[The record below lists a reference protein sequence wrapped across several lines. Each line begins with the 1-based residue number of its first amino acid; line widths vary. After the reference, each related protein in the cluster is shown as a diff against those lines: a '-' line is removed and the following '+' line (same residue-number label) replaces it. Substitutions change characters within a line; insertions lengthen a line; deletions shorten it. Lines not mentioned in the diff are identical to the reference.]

1 MIRSK
6 NIDWYRHLSF
16 AAVGGFFAAYAILL
30 RMGIMANAQTLNLLE
45 LLLSSL
51 RCHWSEVLMHLGALA
66 MYVLGTMSTVILPH
80 LFGWDMRRVC
90 PIIDALC
97 AVLLAFLPAEM
108 PVIPSL
114 YPIFF
119 AMSVQWSSFTG
130 AQDHI
135 SSTIFSTNNTKQA
148 SLSLARHLCTRE
160 QGQIR
165 RMWFYVSTI
174 LCFCGSH
181 RGLLFRTA
189 SGGQRLPVCFAI
201 DRLGLLHG
209 GVRRPV
215 TGDCFHLIFPKKP
228 HCCICDSA
236 VIFFILYFVY
246 IQSGKTIFC
255 VFCEFLQI
263 FTDYFGRDF
272 YYI

>member
-16 AAVGGFFAAYAILL
+16 SAVGGFFAAYAILL

-51 RCHWSEVLMHLGALA
+51 RCHWPEVLMHLGALA

-174 LCFCGSH
+174 LCFHAGATVAYFSVLLLEVKGSLCVLPLIGWAYYMVVCED
-181 RGLLFRTA
+181 RSQETA
-189 SGGQRLPVCFAI
+189 SI
-201 DRLGLLHG
+201 
-209 GVRRPV
+209 
-215 TGDCFHLIFPKKP
+215 
-228 HCCICDSA
+228 
-236 VIFFILYFVY
+236 
-246 IQSGKTIFC
+246 
-255 VFCEFLQI
+255 
-263 FTDYFGRDF
+263 
-272 YYI
+272 

>member
-1 MIRSK
+1 MLRSK

-51 RCHWSEVLMHLGALA
+51 RCHWPEMLMHLGALA

-97 AVLLAFLPAEM
+97 ALLLAVLPAEM

-174 LCFCGSH
+174 LCFHAGATVAYFSVLLLEVKGSLCVLPLIGWAYYMVVCED
-181 RGLLFRTA
+181 RSQETA
-189 SGGQRLPVCFAI
+189 SI
-201 DRLGLLHG
+201 
-209 GVRRPV
+209 
-215 TGDCFHLIFPKKP
+215 
-228 HCCICDSA
+228 
-236 VIFFILYFVY
+236 
-246 IQSGKTIFC
+246 
-255 VFCEFLQI
+255 
-263 FTDYFGRDF
+263 
-272 YYI
+272 

>member
-1 MIRSK
+1 MIQSK

-51 RCHWSEVLMHLGALA
+51 RCHWPEVLMHLGALA

-80 LFGWDMRRVC
+80 LFGWNMRRVC

-174 LCFCGSH
+174 LCFHAGATVAYFSVPLLEVKGSLCVLPLIGWAYYMVVCED
-181 RGLLFRTA
+181 RSQETA
-189 SGGQRLPVCFAI
+189 SV
-201 DRLGLLHG
+201 
-209 GVRRPV
+209 
-215 TGDCFHLIFPKKP
+215 
-228 HCCICDSA
+228 
-236 VIFFILYFVY
+236 
-246 IQSGKTIFC
+246 
-255 VFCEFLQI
+255 
-263 FTDYFGRDF
+263 
-272 YYI
+272 

>member
-51 RCHWSEVLMHLGALA
+51 RCHWPEMLMHLGALA

-174 LCFCGSH
+174 LCFHAGATVAYFSVLLLEVKGS
-181 RGLLFRTA
+181 LCV
-189 SGGQRLPVCFAI
+189 LPLIGWAYYMVVCE
-201 DRLGLLHG
+201 DRSQE
-209 GVRRPV
+209 
-215 TGDCFHLIFPKKP
+215 T
-228 HCCICDSA
+228 DS
-236 VIFFILYFVY
+236 I
-246 IQSGKTIFC
+246 
-255 VFCEFLQI
+255 
-263 FTDYFGRDF
+263 
-272 YYI
+272 

>member
-16 AAVGGFFAAYAILL
+16 SAVGGFFAAYAILL

-51 RCHWSEVLMHLGALA
+51 RCHWPEMLMHLGALA

-80 LFGWDMRRVC
+80 LFGWDMRRIC

-174 LCFCGSH
+174 LCFHAGATVAYFSVLLLEVKGSLCVLPLIGWAYYMVVCED
-181 RGLLFRTA
+181 RSQETA
-189 SGGQRLPVCFAI
+189 SI
-201 DRLGLLHG
+201 
-209 GVRRPV
+209 
-215 TGDCFHLIFPKKP
+215 
-228 HCCICDSA
+228 
-236 VIFFILYFVY
+236 
-246 IQSGKTIFC
+246 
-255 VFCEFLQI
+255 
-263 FTDYFGRDF
+263 
-272 YYI
+272 

>member
-51 RCHWSEVLMHLGALA
+51 RCHWPEVLMHLGALA

-174 LCFCGSH
+174 LCFHAGATVAYFSVLLLEVKGSLCVLPLI
-181 RGLLFRTA
+181 GLAYYMVVCEDRSQETA
-189 SGGQRLPVCFAI
+189 SI
-201 DRLGLLHG
+201 
-209 GVRRPV
+209 
-215 TGDCFHLIFPKKP
+215 
-228 HCCICDSA
+228 
-236 VIFFILYFVY
+236 
-246 IQSGKTIFC
+246 
-255 VFCEFLQI
+255 
-263 FTDYFGRDF
+263 
-272 YYI
+272 

>member
-1 MIRSK
+1 MIQSK

-51 RCHWSEVLMHLGALA
+51 RCHWPEMLMHLGALA

-174 LCFCGSH
+174 LCFHAGATVAYFSVLLLEVKGSLCVLPLIGWAYYMVVCED
-181 RGLLFRTA
+181 RSQETA
-189 SGGQRLPVCFAI
+189 SI
-201 DRLGLLHG
+201 
-209 GVRRPV
+209 
-215 TGDCFHLIFPKKP
+215 
-228 HCCICDSA
+228 
-236 VIFFILYFVY
+236 
-246 IQSGKTIFC
+246 
-255 VFCEFLQI
+255 
-263 FTDYFGRDF
+263 
-272 YYI
+272 

>member
-51 RCHWSEVLMHLGALA
+51 RCHWPEMLMHLGALA

-108 PVIPSL
+108 PVTPSL

-174 LCFCGSH
+174 LCFHAGATVAYFSVLLLEVKGSLCVLPLIGWAYYMVVCED
-181 RGLLFRTA
+181 RSQETA
-189 SGGQRLPVCFAI
+189 SI
-201 DRLGLLHG
+201 
-209 GVRRPV
+209 
-215 TGDCFHLIFPKKP
+215 
-228 HCCICDSA
+228 
-236 VIFFILYFVY
+236 
-246 IQSGKTIFC
+246 
-255 VFCEFLQI
+255 
-263 FTDYFGRDF
+263 
-272 YYI
+272 

>member
-51 RCHWSEVLMHLGALA
+51 RCHWPEVLMHLGALA

-135 SSTIFSTNNTKQA
+135 SSTIFSTNNTQQA

-174 LCFCGSH
+174 LCFHAGATVAYFSVLLLEVKGSLCVLPLIGWAYYMVVCED
-181 RGLLFRTA
+181 RSQETA
-189 SGGQRLPVCFAI
+189 SI
-201 DRLGLLHG
+201 
-209 GVRRPV
+209 
-215 TGDCFHLIFPKKP
+215 
-228 HCCICDSA
+228 
-236 VIFFILYFVY
+236 
-246 IQSGKTIFC
+246 
-255 VFCEFLQI
+255 
-263 FTDYFGRDF
+263 
-272 YYI
+272 

>member
-51 RCHWSEVLMHLGALA
+51 RCHWPEVLMNLGALA

-174 LCFCGSH
+174 LCFHAGATVAYFSVLLLEVKGSLCVLPLIGWAYYMVVCED
-181 RGLLFRTA
+181 RSQETA
-189 SGGQRLPVCFAI
+189 SI
-201 DRLGLLHG
+201 
-209 GVRRPV
+209 
-215 TGDCFHLIFPKKP
+215 
-228 HCCICDSA
+228 
-236 VIFFILYFVY
+236 
-246 IQSGKTIFC
+246 
-255 VFCEFLQI
+255 
-263 FTDYFGRDF
+263 
-272 YYI
+272 

>member
-174 LCFCGSH
+174 LCFHAGATVAYFSV
-181 RGLLFRTA
+181 LLLEVKCSLCVLPLIGWAYYMVVCEDRSQETA
-189 SGGQRLPVCFAI
+189 SI
-201 DRLGLLHG
+201 
-209 GVRRPV
+209 
-215 TGDCFHLIFPKKP
+215 
-228 HCCICDSA
+228 
-236 VIFFILYFVY
+236 
-246 IQSGKTIFC
+246 
-255 VFCEFLQI
+255 
-263 FTDYFGRDF
+263 
-272 YYI
+272 

>member
-51 RCHWSEVLMHLGALA
+51 RCHWLEVLMHLGALA

-174 LCFCGSH
+174 LCFHAGATVAYFSVLLLEVKGSLCVLPLIGWAYCMVVCED
-181 RGLLFRTA
+181 RSQETA
-189 SGGQRLPVCFAI
+189 SI
-201 DRLGLLHG
+201 
-209 GVRRPV
+209 
-215 TGDCFHLIFPKKP
+215 
-228 HCCICDSA
+228 
-236 VIFFILYFVY
+236 
-246 IQSGKTIFC
+246 
-255 VFCEFLQI
+255 
-263 FTDYFGRDF
+263 
-272 YYI
+272 

>member
-16 AAVGGFFAAYAILL
+16 SAVGGFFAAYAILL

-97 AVLLAFLPAEM
+97 AILLAFLPAEM

-174 LCFCGSH
+174 LCFHAGATVAYFSVLLLEVKGSLCVLPLIGWAYYMVVCED
-181 RGLLFRTA
+181 RSQETA
-189 SGGQRLPVCFAI
+189 SI
-201 DRLGLLHG
+201 
-209 GVRRPV
+209 
-215 TGDCFHLIFPKKP
+215 
-228 HCCICDSA
+228 
-236 VIFFILYFVY
+236 
-246 IQSGKTIFC
+246 
-255 VFCEFLQI
+255 
-263 FTDYFGRDF
+263 
-272 YYI
+272 

>member
-30 RMGIMANAQTLNLLE
+30 RMGVMANAQTLNLLE

-51 RCHWSEVLMHLGALA
+51 RCHWPEVLMHLGALA

-80 LFGWDMRRVC
+80 LFGWNMRRVC

-174 LCFCGSH
+174 LCFHAGATVAYFSVLLLEVKGSLCVLPLIGWAYYMVVCED
-181 RGLLFRTA
+181 RSQETA
-189 SGGQRLPVCFAI
+189 SV
-201 DRLGLLHG
+201 
-209 GVRRPV
+209 
-215 TGDCFHLIFPKKP
+215 
-228 HCCICDSA
+228 
-236 VIFFILYFVY
+236 
-246 IQSGKTIFC
+246 
-255 VFCEFLQI
+255 
-263 FTDYFGRDF
+263 
-272 YYI
+272 

>member
-16 AAVGGFFAAYAILL
+16 SAVGGFFAAYAILL

-174 LCFCGSH
+174 LCFHAGATVAYFSVLLLEVKGSLCVLPLIGWAYYMVVCED
-181 RGLLFRTA
+181 RSQETA
-189 SGGQRLPVCFAI
+189 SI
-201 DRLGLLHG
+201 
-209 GVRRPV
+209 
-215 TGDCFHLIFPKKP
+215 
-228 HCCICDSA
+228 
-236 VIFFILYFVY
+236 
-246 IQSGKTIFC
+246 
-255 VFCEFLQI
+255 
-263 FTDYFGRDF
+263 
-272 YYI
+272 

>member
-1 MIRSK
+1 MIRNK

-51 RCHWSEVLMHLGALA
+51 RCHWLEVLMHLGALA

-174 LCFCGSH
+174 LCFHAGATVAYFSVLLLEVKGSLCVLPLIGWAYYMVVCED
-181 RGLLFRTA
+181 RSQETA
-189 SGGQRLPVCFAI
+189 SV
-201 DRLGLLHG
+201 
-209 GVRRPV
+209 
-215 TGDCFHLIFPKKP
+215 
-228 HCCICDSA
+228 
-236 VIFFILYFVY
+236 
-246 IQSGKTIFC
+246 
-255 VFCEFLQI
+255 
-263 FTDYFGRDF
+263 
-272 YYI
+272 

>member
-16 AAVGGFFAAYAILL
+16 SAVGGFFAAYAILL

-51 RCHWSEVLMHLGALA
+51 RCHWPEVLMHLGALA

-174 LCFCGSH
+174 LCFHAGATVAYFSVLLLEVKGSLCVLPLISWAYYMVVCED
-181 RGLLFRTA
+181 RSQETA
-189 SGGQRLPVCFAI
+189 SI
-201 DRLGLLHG
+201 
-209 GVRRPV
+209 
-215 TGDCFHLIFPKKP
+215 
-228 HCCICDSA
+228 
-236 VIFFILYFVY
+236 
-246 IQSGKTIFC
+246 
-255 VFCEFLQI
+255 
-263 FTDYFGRDF
+263 
-272 YYI
+272 

>member
-16 AAVGGFFAAYAILL
+16 AAVCGFFAAYAILL

-51 RCHWSEVLMHLGALA
+51 RCHWPEMLMHLGALA

-174 LCFCGSH
+174 LCFHAGATVAYFSVLLLEVKGSLCVLPLIGWAYYMVVCED
-181 RGLLFRTA
+181 RSQETA
-189 SGGQRLPVCFAI
+189 SV
-201 DRLGLLHG
+201 
-209 GVRRPV
+209 
-215 TGDCFHLIFPKKP
+215 
-228 HCCICDSA
+228 
-236 VIFFILYFVY
+236 
-246 IQSGKTIFC
+246 
-255 VFCEFLQI
+255 
-263 FTDYFGRDF
+263 
-272 YYI
+272 

>member
-45 LLLSSL
+45 LLLSSM

-174 LCFCGSH
+174 LCFHAGATVAYFSVLLLEVKGSLCVLPLIGWDYYMVVCED
-181 RGLLFRTA
+181 RSQETA
-189 SGGQRLPVCFAI
+189 SI
-201 DRLGLLHG
+201 
-209 GVRRPV
+209 
-215 TGDCFHLIFPKKP
+215 
-228 HCCICDSA
+228 
-236 VIFFILYFVY
+236 
-246 IQSGKTIFC
+246 
-255 VFCEFLQI
+255 
-263 FTDYFGRDF
+263 
-272 YYI
+272 

>member
-1 MIRSK
+1 MIRNK

-51 RCHWSEVLMHLGALA
+51 RCHWPEMLMHLGALA

-174 LCFCGSH
+174 LCFHAGATVAYFSVLLLEVKGSLCVLPLIGWAYYMVVCED
-181 RGLLFRTA
+181 RSQETA
-189 SGGQRLPVCFAI
+189 SI
-201 DRLGLLHG
+201 
-209 GVRRPV
+209 
-215 TGDCFHLIFPKKP
+215 
-228 HCCICDSA
+228 
-236 VIFFILYFVY
+236 
-246 IQSGKTIFC
+246 
-255 VFCEFLQI
+255 
-263 FTDYFGRDF
+263 
-272 YYI
+272 

>member
-51 RCHWSEVLMHLGALA
+51 RCHWPEMLMHLGALA

-119 AMSVQWSSFTG
+119 AMIVQWSSFTG

-174 LCFCGSH
+174 LCFHAGATVAYFSVLLLEVKGSLCVLPLIGWAYYIVVCED
-181 RGLLFRTA
+181 RSQETA
-189 SGGQRLPVCFAI
+189 SV
-201 DRLGLLHG
+201 
-209 GVRRPV
+209 
-215 TGDCFHLIFPKKP
+215 
-228 HCCICDSA
+228 
-236 VIFFILYFVY
+236 
-246 IQSGKTIFC
+246 
-255 VFCEFLQI
+255 
-263 FTDYFGRDF
+263 
-272 YYI
+272 

>member
-51 RCHWSEVLMHLGALA
+51 RCHWPEMLMHLGALA

-80 LFGWDMRRVC
+80 LFGWDMRQVC

-174 LCFCGSH
+174 LCFHAGATVAYFSVLLLEVKGSLCVLPLIGWAYYMVVCED
-181 RGLLFRTA
+181 RSQETA
-189 SGGQRLPVCFAI
+189 SI
-201 DRLGLLHG
+201 
-209 GVRRPV
+209 
-215 TGDCFHLIFPKKP
+215 
-228 HCCICDSA
+228 
-236 VIFFILYFVY
+236 
-246 IQSGKTIFC
+246 
-255 VFCEFLQI
+255 
-263 FTDYFGRDF
+263 
-272 YYI
+272 

>member
-6 NIDWYRHLSF
+6 HIDWYRHLSF

-51 RCHWSEVLMHLGALA
+51 RCHWPEVLMHLGALA

-174 LCFCGSH
+174 LCFHAGATVAYFSVLLLEVKGSLCVLPLIGWAYYMVVCED
-181 RGLLFRTA
+181 RSQETA
-189 SGGQRLPVCFAI
+189 SI
-201 DRLGLLHG
+201 
-209 GVRRPV
+209 
-215 TGDCFHLIFPKKP
+215 
-228 HCCICDSA
+228 
-236 VIFFILYFVY
+236 
-246 IQSGKTIFC
+246 
-255 VFCEFLQI
+255 
-263 FTDYFGRDF
+263 
-272 YYI
+272 

>member
-16 AAVGGFFAAYAILL
+16 SAVGGFFAAYAILL

-51 RCHWSEVLMHLGALA
+51 RCHWPEMLMHLGALA

-174 LCFCGSH
+174 LCFHAGATVAYFSVLLLEVKGSLCVLPLIGWAYYMVVCED
-181 RGLLFRTA
+181 RSQETA
-189 SGGQRLPVCFAI
+189 SI
-201 DRLGLLHG
+201 
-209 GVRRPV
+209 
-215 TGDCFHLIFPKKP
+215 
-228 HCCICDSA
+228 
-236 VIFFILYFVY
+236 
-246 IQSGKTIFC
+246 
-255 VFCEFLQI
+255 
-263 FTDYFGRDF
+263 
-272 YYI
+272 

>member
-51 RCHWSEVLMHLGALA
+51 RCHWPEMLMHLGALA

-108 PVIPSL
+108 PVIPTL

-174 LCFCGSH
+174 LCFHAGATVAYFSVLLLEVKGSLCVLPLIGWAYYMVVCED
-181 RGLLFRTA
+181 RSQETA
-189 SGGQRLPVCFAI
+189 SI
-201 DRLGLLHG
+201 
-209 GVRRPV
+209 
-215 TGDCFHLIFPKKP
+215 
-228 HCCICDSA
+228 
-236 VIFFILYFVY
+236 
-246 IQSGKTIFC
+246 
-255 VFCEFLQI
+255 
-263 FTDYFGRDF
+263 
-272 YYI
+272 

>member
-51 RCHWSEVLMHLGALA
+51 RCHWPEVLMHLGALA

-80 LFGWDMRRVC
+80 LSGWDMRRVC

-174 LCFCGSH
+174 LCFHAGATVAYFSVLLLEVKGSLCVLPLIGWAYYMVVCED
-181 RGLLFRTA
+181 RSQETA
-189 SGGQRLPVCFAI
+189 SI
-201 DRLGLLHG
+201 
-209 GVRRPV
+209 
-215 TGDCFHLIFPKKP
+215 
-228 HCCICDSA
+228 
-236 VIFFILYFVY
+236 
-246 IQSGKTIFC
+246 
-255 VFCEFLQI
+255 
-263 FTDYFGRDF
+263 
-272 YYI
+272 

>member
-51 RCHWSEVLMHLGALA
+51 RCHWLEVLMHLGALA

-148 SLSLARHLCTRE
+148 SLALARHLCTRE

-174 LCFCGSH
+174 LCFHAGATVAYFSVLLLEVKGSLCVLPLIGWAYYMVVCED
-181 RGLLFRTA
+181 RSQETA
-189 SGGQRLPVCFAI
+189 SI
-201 DRLGLLHG
+201 
-209 GVRRPV
+209 
-215 TGDCFHLIFPKKP
+215 
-228 HCCICDSA
+228 
-236 VIFFILYFVY
+236 
-246 IQSGKTIFC
+246 
-255 VFCEFLQI
+255 
-263 FTDYFGRDF
+263 
-272 YYI
+272 

>member
-51 RCHWSEVLMHLGALA
+51 RCHWPEMLMHLGALA

-108 PVIPSL
+108 TVIPSL

-130 AQDHI
+130 AHDHI

-174 LCFCGSH
+174 LGFHAGATVAYFSVLLLEVKGSLCVLPLIGWAYYMVVCED
-181 RGLLFRTA
+181 RSQETA
-189 SGGQRLPVCFAI
+189 SI
-201 DRLGLLHG
+201 
-209 GVRRPV
+209 
-215 TGDCFHLIFPKKP
+215 
-228 HCCICDSA
+228 
-236 VIFFILYFVY
+236 
-246 IQSGKTIFC
+246 
-255 VFCEFLQI
+255 
-263 FTDYFGRDF
+263 
-272 YYI
+272 

>member
-51 RCHWSEVLMHLGALA
+51 RCHWPEMLMHLGALA

-174 LCFCGSH
+174 LCFHAGATVAYFSV
-181 RGLLFRTA
+181 LLLEVKGTLCVLPLIGWAYYMVVCEDRSQETA
-189 SGGQRLPVCFAI
+189 SI
-201 DRLGLLHG
+201 
-209 GVRRPV
+209 
-215 TGDCFHLIFPKKP
+215 
-228 HCCICDSA
+228 
-236 VIFFILYFVY
+236 
-246 IQSGKTIFC
+246 
-255 VFCEFLQI
+255 
-263 FTDYFGRDF
+263 
-272 YYI
+272 

>member
-51 RCHWSEVLMHLGALA
+51 RCHWPEMLMHLGALA

-80 LFGWDMRRVC
+80 LFGCNMRRVC

-108 PVIPSL
+108 PVIPYL

-174 LCFCGSH
+174 LCFHAGATVAYFSVLLLEVKGSLCVLPLIGWAYYMVVCED
-181 RGLLFRTA
+181 RSQETA
-189 SGGQRLPVCFAI
+189 SI
-201 DRLGLLHG
+201 
-209 GVRRPV
+209 
-215 TGDCFHLIFPKKP
+215 
-228 HCCICDSA
+228 
-236 VIFFILYFVY
+236 
-246 IQSGKTIFC
+246 
-255 VFCEFLQI
+255 
-263 FTDYFGRDF
+263 
-272 YYI
+272 

>member
-51 RCHWSEVLMHLGALA
+51 RCHWPEVLMHLGALA

-80 LFGWDMRRVC
+80 LFGWNMRRVC

-174 LCFCGSH
+174 LCFHAGATVAYFSVLLLEVKGSLCVLPLIGWAYYMVVCED
-181 RGLLFRTA
+181 RSQETA
-189 SGGQRLPVCFAI
+189 SV
-201 DRLGLLHG
+201 
-209 GVRRPV
+209 
-215 TGDCFHLIFPKKP
+215 
-228 HCCICDSA
+228 
-236 VIFFILYFVY
+236 
-246 IQSGKTIFC
+246 
-255 VFCEFLQI
+255 
-263 FTDYFGRDF
+263 
-272 YYI
+272 

>member
-16 AAVGGFFAAYAILL
+16 SAVGGFFAAYAILL

-51 RCHWSEVLMHLGALA
+51 RCHWPEVLMHLGALA

-174 LCFCGSH
+174 LCFHAGATVAYFSVLLLEVKGSLCVLPLIGWAYYMVVCED
-181 RGLLFRTA
+181 RSQETA
-189 SGGQRLPVCFAI
+189 SV
-201 DRLGLLHG
+201 
-209 GVRRPV
+209 
-215 TGDCFHLIFPKKP
+215 
-228 HCCICDSA
+228 
-236 VIFFILYFVY
+236 
-246 IQSGKTIFC
+246 
-255 VFCEFLQI
+255 
-263 FTDYFGRDF
+263 
-272 YYI
+272 

>member
-97 AVLLAFLPAEM
+97 AILLAFLPAEM

-174 LCFCGSH
+174 LCFHAGATVAYFSVLLLEVKGSLCVLPLIGWAYYMVVCED
-181 RGLLFRTA
+181 RSQETA
-189 SGGQRLPVCFAI
+189 SI
-201 DRLGLLHG
+201 
-209 GVRRPV
+209 
-215 TGDCFHLIFPKKP
+215 
-228 HCCICDSA
+228 
-236 VIFFILYFVY
+236 
-246 IQSGKTIFC
+246 
-255 VFCEFLQI
+255 
-263 FTDYFGRDF
+263 
-272 YYI
+272 

>member
-51 RCHWSEVLMHLGALA
+51 RCHWPEVLMHLGALA

-174 LCFCGSH
+174 LYFHVGATVAYFSVLLLEVKGSLCVLPLIGWAYYMVVCED
-181 RGLLFRTA
+181 RSQETA
-189 SGGQRLPVCFAI
+189 SI
-201 DRLGLLHG
+201 
-209 GVRRPV
+209 
-215 TGDCFHLIFPKKP
+215 
-228 HCCICDSA
+228 
-236 VIFFILYFVY
+236 
-246 IQSGKTIFC
+246 
-255 VFCEFLQI
+255 
-263 FTDYFGRDF
+263 
-272 YYI
+272 

>member
-148 SLSLARHLCTRE
+148 SLALANYLYDRDRAHLRKLA
-160 QGQIR
+160 
-165 RMWFYVSTI
+165 FYALTL
-174 LCFCGSH
+174 LCFHIGATVSFFAVDWLH
-181 RGLLFRTA
+181 VRGGLLVLPFVAWGYVLAVCERRHEALAEEPETIPDNTA
-189 SGGQRLPVCFAI
+189 YPSV
-201 DRLGLLHG
+201 
-209 GVRRPV
+209 
-215 TGDCFHLIFPKKP
+215 
-228 HCCICDSA
+228 
-236 VIFFILYFVY
+236 
-246 IQSGKTIFC
+246 
-255 VFCEFLQI
+255 
-263 FTDYFGRDF
+263 
-272 YYI
+272 

>member
-6 NIDWYRHLSF
+6 NIDWDRHLSF
-16 AAVGGFFAAYAILL
+16 SAVGGFFAAYAILL

-51 RCHWSEVLMHLGALA
+51 RCHWPEMLMHLGALA

-174 LCFCGSH
+174 LCFHAGATVAYFSVLLLEVKGSLCVLPLIGWAYYMVVCED
-181 RGLLFRTA
+181 RSQETA
-189 SGGQRLPVCFAI
+189 SI
-201 DRLGLLHG
+201 
-209 GVRRPV
+209 
-215 TGDCFHLIFPKKP
+215 
-228 HCCICDSA
+228 
-236 VIFFILYFVY
+236 
-246 IQSGKTIFC
+246 
-255 VFCEFLQI
+255 
-263 FTDYFGRDF
+263 
-272 YYI
+272 

>member
-51 RCHWSEVLMHLGALA
+51 RCHWLEVLMHLGALA

-148 SLSLARHLCTRE
+148 SLSLARHLCTRK

-174 LCFCGSH
+174 LCFHAGATVAYFSVLLLEVKGSLCVLPLIGWAYYMVVCED
-181 RGLLFRTA
+181 RSQETA
-189 SGGQRLPVCFAI
+189 SI
-201 DRLGLLHG
+201 
-209 GVRRPV
+209 
-215 TGDCFHLIFPKKP
+215 
-228 HCCICDSA
+228 
-236 VIFFILYFVY
+236 
-246 IQSGKTIFC
+246 
-255 VFCEFLQI
+255 
-263 FTDYFGRDF
+263 
-272 YYI
+272 